1 MRQFSL
7 LYNEINVKTFV
18 EKRNLRLTTDE
29 LNRFNCFGLI
39 DRRSVNVA
47 DADSVA
53 HNVYRPGSA
62 AIEDVIATFGKEVVA
77 DPEPSGTP
85 LPSIDRRK
93 LGAIVFADAEAMKK
107 LERIVW
113 PHVRADIIARIQ
125 DIRNEFCT
133 KGQSE
138 PKETLPIVVLE
149 AAVLLDAG
157 WDDLVDGL
165 WVVTV
170 SQETAVHRLMENR
183 GLTREDA
190 EKRISAQANRRGIGQ
205 DSLASD
211 ISAGIVSGT
220 ITNDGDISALQS
232 ELLRSLNDPSA
243 WYPAERKIARSVAAV

>member
-1 MRQFSL
+1 
-7 LYNEINVKTFV
+7 V
-18 EKRNLRLTTDE
+18 
-29 LNRFNCFGLI
+29 LI
-39 DRRSVNVA
+39 DQRSVYIA

-62 AIEDVIATFGKEVVA
+62 AIDDVIATFGKDVVA
-77 DPEPSGTP
+77 DPDAEQSAGTP

-93 LGAIVFADAEAMKK
+93 LGAIVFADAQAMKK

-113 PHVRADIIARIQ
+113 PHVRADIVARIQ
-125 DIRNEFCT
+125 DIRNEFRT

-211 ISAGIVSGT
+211 ISAGIVSCT
-220 ITNDGDISALQS
+220 IPNDGDISALQS

-243 WYPAERKIARSVAAV
+243 WYHAERTIATSVSAV